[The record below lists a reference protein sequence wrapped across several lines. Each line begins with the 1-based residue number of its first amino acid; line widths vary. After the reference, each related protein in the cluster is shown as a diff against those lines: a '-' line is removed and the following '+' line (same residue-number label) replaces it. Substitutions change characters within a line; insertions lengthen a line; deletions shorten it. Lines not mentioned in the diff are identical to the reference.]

1 VKEDFYSILG
11 AEENASRD
19 EIERLY
25 KRLAWRHHPDRG
37 GNPERMKAI
46 NEAYRV
52 LGNDAAR
59 ASYDAQ
65 RPSHLKPLGVSPSSF
80 SPPPPLLEDTFSGR
94 LAGAMFYLLPGLLC
108 LFIFRFYYIRCLW
121 PLFVLAASAV
131 MVGAL
136 KIRAALV
143 YAREGLTSSHPLR
156 RYVWLQEIVF
166 WLLLGVSAYTVY
178 LLLRVI

>member
-52 LGNDAAR
+52 LRNDAAR

-65 RPSHLKPLGVSPSSF
+65 RPSPLKPLSVSPSSF
-80 SPPPPLLEDTFSGR
+80 SPSPSLLEDTLSGR
-94 LAGAMFYLLPGLLC
+94 VAGAIFYLLPGLFSL
-108 LFIFRFYYIRCLW
+108 LIFRFYYIRCLW

-131 MVGAL
+131 IVGAL

-143 YAREGLTSSHPLR
+143 YAREGLASSHPMR
-156 RYVWLQEIVF
+156 RYVWLQEIAF
-166 WLLLGVSAYTVY
+166 WLLLGVFGYAIY

>member
-1 VKEDFYSILG
+1 MKEDFYSILG

-25 KRLAWRHHPDRG
+25 KRLALRHHPDRG

-65 RPSHLKPLGVSPSSF
+65 RPSRQQPLTVPVSSF
-80 SPPPPLLEDTFSGR
+80 SPPPPFLENTVSGR

-121 PLFVLAASAV
+121 PFFVLAASAV
-131 MVGAL
+131 IVGAL
-136 KIRAALV
+136 KLRAALV
-143 YAREGLTSSHPLR
+143 YAREGVPSSHPMR
-156 RYVWLQEIVF
+156 RYVWLQEMAF
-166 WLLLGVSAYTVY
+166 WLLMGVFAYAIY
-178 LLLRVI
+178 LMLRVI